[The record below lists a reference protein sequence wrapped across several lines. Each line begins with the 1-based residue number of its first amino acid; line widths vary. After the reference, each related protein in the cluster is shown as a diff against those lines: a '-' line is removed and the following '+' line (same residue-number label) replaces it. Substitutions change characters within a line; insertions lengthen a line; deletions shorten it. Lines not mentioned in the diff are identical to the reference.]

1 MHIRICV
8 NGILSNLHLVAIP
21 MFERHTAENIF
32 NLIVRF
38 LDALNG
44 TTMIWRA
51 KLMSVSTD
59 GENRMTGCH
68 RGVVTRLEQ
77 AAEFPVLRIWCVPHQ
92 IDIIMKNAAA
102 LPQDG
107 QWIKVVHKWCVH
119 LRRQEKLIMDMNG
132 KMCPKKTNRWVHLDN
147 TLKFY
152 ISCRRKIVEHTDA
165 HAHFESPSAKWW
177 TITLAVAPAISEI
190 NKTVVQLQ
198 NRSLIII
205 QQKIKIELL
214 KDLLISMFKV
224 KGIIEI
230 NDDKADKFYVDGNWC
245 VEHQHIIEHIKDQGS
260 FSQECYAGLDE
271 NNQKDVV
278 LQISQFA
285 LFIVAGCDSVK
296 AERDGNNYASELDA
310 PPVVPHELVKLAP
323 RHFIS
328 DVLNIYRPR
337 LDRFWSEE
345 DIDEIE
351 VEQRDLI
358 KRYNNDQHIEQ
369 IINSY
374 KHTVSFNEAWDKIG
388 VPFNRLRQFCGG
400 LATAFPNTTSVESDF
415 SILKWEKDDNRSSMT
430 DLTLEGI
437 FQCKQM
443 NQIPIL

>member
-1 MHIRICV
+1 MRIYICV

-44 TTMIWRA
+44 ATMIWRG
-51 KLMSVSTD
+51 KFMSVSTD
-59 GENRMTGCH
+59 GENRMIGCH

-92 IDIIMKNAAA
+92 IDIIVKNATA

-107 QWIKVVHKWCVH
+107 QWIEVVYKWCVH
-119 LRRQEKLIMDMNG
+119 LRRQKKLIMDMNDE
-132 KMCPKKTNRWVHLDN
+132 MCPKKTNRWAHLDN

-152 ISCRRKIVEHTDA
+152 ISRRRKIVEHIDA
-165 HAHFESPSAKWW
+165 HAHFESRSAKWW
-177 TITLAVAPAISEI
+177 TIMLTVAPTINKI

-230 NDDKADKFYVDGNWC
+230 NDDETDIENKFYVDGNWC

-260 FSQECYAGLDE
+260 FSQKCYAGLDE

-285 LFIVAGCDSVK
+285 LFIVAGCDHVK
-296 AERDGNNYASELDA
+296 AEQDGNNNASELDA
-310 PPVVPHELVKLAP
+310 SLVVPHELVKVVS

-345 DIDEIE
+345 EIDEIE
-351 VEQRDLI
+351 VEWRDLI

-374 KHTVSFNEAWDKIG
+374 KHTMSFNEAWDKIG
-388 VPFNRLRQFCGG
+388 IPFNRLRQFCSG
-400 LATAFPNTTSVESDF
+400 LATTFPNTTSVELDF
-415 SILKWEKDDNRSSMT
+415 S
-430 DLTLEGI
+430 
-437 FQCKQM
+437 F
-443 NQIPIL
+443 